1 MSHLEIIL
9 PFGIPPASLA
19 KQLLQ
24 QVNAPSLQRLL
35 SFAKASTPLRLNEF
49 ARLLPH
55 EYFLFERDS
64 ISQKQKALEAQN
76 VQRTPDQE
84 QRYTSPRLSIS
95 KMLMH
100 GLATPAASGYWFTLT
115 PVHIHIARDHLVMT
129 DPRRLQVSE
138 AHARQLFLIAQEIC
152 QERGHE
158 LIFASPS
165 MWFLRADTWREL
177 QTASLDAAAG
187 HNMDIWMPEG
197 EQARNWRKLQN
208 EIQMAWHNHAANLER
223 ENVGLVPINSVWIHG
238 GSDQAHH
245 VSPQTGMASI
255 ETFLHQLKNPS
266 STKPLTPIIIIEDL
280 LEPALNS
287 DWGSWLNA
295 LQQLEDQCFSPL
307 WQALQNG
314 ELDRLN
320 LGVSDHIQFVQFECK
335 KPSWLQTFRKPHF
348 NKLLALAA
356 SNHL

>member
-35 SFAKASTPLRLNEF
+35 SYSKTSTPLRFNEF

-55 EYFLFERDS
+55 EYVLFERN
-64 ISQKQKALEAQN
+64 QN
-76 VQRTPDQE
+76 DEIPKELVAE

-100 GLATPAASGYWFTLT
+100 GYSTPAAQGFWFILT
-115 PVHIHIARDHLVMT
+115 PVHIHVARDHLVMT
-129 DPRRLQVSE
+129 DPRRLQISE
-138 AHARQLFLIAQEIC
+138 DHARQLFTLAHEIC

-165 MWFLRADTWREL
+165 TWFLRADTWHDL

-187 HNMDIWMPEG
+187 HNMEIWMPEG
-197 EQARNWRKLQN
+197 DQARAWRKLQN
-208 EIQMAWHNHAANLER
+208 EIQMAWHDHVANQER
-223 ENVGLVPINSVWIHG
+223 ENARLVPINSVWIHG
-238 GSDQAHH
+238 GSNQPHP
-245 VSPQTGMASI
+245 VSMQTGATAVS
-255 ETFLHQLKNPS
+255 TFLRELDQH
-266 STKPLTPIIIIEDL
+266 STIKPTTSIIVIEDL

-287 DWGSWLNA
+287 DWGNWLEA
-295 LQQLEDQCFSPL
+295 LKQLEHHYFLPL
-307 WQALQNG
+307 MQALQNG
-314 ELDRLN
+314 KLGSLN
-320 LGVSDHIQFVQFECK
+320 LGLSDHIQFAQFHCK
-335 KPSWLQTFRKPHF
+335 KPRFWQTLRQAHF
-348 NKLLALAA
+348 DRLLTLAS